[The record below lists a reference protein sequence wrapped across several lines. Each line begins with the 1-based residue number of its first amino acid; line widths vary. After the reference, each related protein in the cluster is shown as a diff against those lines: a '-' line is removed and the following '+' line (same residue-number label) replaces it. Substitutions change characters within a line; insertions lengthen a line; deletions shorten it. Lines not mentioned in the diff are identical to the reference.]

1 MLLFADS
8 DSDYELGPNSEVSE
22 TDNDVSMLERKSNE
36 EGSLEP
42 EVERPARLETPL
54 PLWEEYPPDDPLYS
68 PVGSPTPSAEQ
79 REPTMPLLRAVPNS
93 ILPGTFVDL
102 RRYNFIARF
111 QKRLFISL
119 TSYSIFPLFYAYC
132 NSAICSA
139 DNIFLLVNFDL

>member
-22 TDNDVSMLERKSNE
+22 TDDDVSMLERKSNE
-36 EGSLEP
+36 EGPLEP
-42 EVERPARLETPL
+42 EVERPVRLETPL

-102 RRYNFIARF
+102 RRYNF
-111 QKRLFISL
+111 
-119 TSYSIFPLFYAYC
+119 YCPFPEASVHKSDKLLHFP
-132 NSAICSA
+132 S
-139 DNIFLLVNFDL
+139 FLRILQ